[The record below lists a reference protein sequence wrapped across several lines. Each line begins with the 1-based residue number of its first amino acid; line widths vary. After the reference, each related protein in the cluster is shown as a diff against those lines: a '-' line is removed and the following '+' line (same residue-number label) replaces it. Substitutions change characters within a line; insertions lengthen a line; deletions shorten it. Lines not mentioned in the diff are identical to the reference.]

1 MKKRKIVLLHVIKSN
16 CGAFVDRH
24 MKLVEKMP
32 SHGPLGSFVTT
43 LQLCVVEGKKGRVR
57 PKQGRKKDS
66 IG

>member
-1 MKKRKIVLLHVIKSN
+1 MSSSLIA
-16 CGAFVDRH
+16 GAFVDRH

-43 LQLCVVEGKKGRVR
+43 LQLCAVEGKKEGRVR
-57 PKQGRKKDS
+57 PKQDRKKDS